1 MKNNT
6 FANKKNRIIIRF
18 VILFI
23 ALIISHISY
32 SCLKKN
38 NIPPVS
44 NSLKKSNTPPVY
56 SEIPDAN
63 FKAYLK
69 TIVPLAFTP
78 DNKFISNHPSVVSYD
93 KRMTIIK
100 KSITSLSGIEH
111 FTSLKELDC
120 RDNQLTTLDVNKNIA
135 LTNLNCGYN
144 QLFTLDVS
152 KNTNL
157 TNLECYNNRLTTL
170 DISKNMNLT
179 RLNCGKNQLSTIN
192 FGKKNVLRSI
202 YCNDNQFTN
211 LDISIN
217 MNLTRLECNN
227 NQLTTLDVSKNRS
240 LTVLYCYSNKL
251 TCLDVSNNNGLVFLS
266 IDEAVKCCHPSI
278 KAFCDRRGDL
288 LDGFARI
295 PPFTC
300 P

>member
-1 MKNNT
+1 MISNQIKKQRILRR
-6 FANKKNRIIIRF
+6 FA
-18 VILFI
+18 LLSI
-23 ALIISHISY
+23 ALIVSHISY
-32 SCLKKN
+32 SCLKEK
-38 NIPPVS
+38 NIPRPVS
-44 NSLKKSNTPPVY
+44 NSLKTFNAPPVY
-56 SEIPDAN
+56 AEISDVN

-120 RDNQLTTLDVNKNIA
+120 RDNQLTILDISKNLT

-144 QLFTLDVS
+144 QLTTLDVS
-152 KNTNL
+152 KNVNL

-278 KAFCDRRGDL
+278 KNFRDKGGDL
-288 LDGFARI
+288 LDSYLQAI
-295 PPFTC
+295 TSFTC